1 MLNSKQR
8 AFLRKMANTM
18 DPIFLVGKNGVE
30 DGMLEQLN
38 DALEARELIKIKV
51 LKNSFLNAKEAAEI
65 ICDELECYSVQF
77 IGSTVVLYRESRK
90 KKQIEL
96 P

>member
-8 AFLRKMANTM
+8 AFLRKMANKM
-18 DPIFLVGKNGVE
+18 DPIFLVGKNGIE

-51 LKNSFLNAKEAAEI
+51 LKNSFLNSKEAAEI
-65 ICDELECYSVQF
+65 ICDELDCNTVQF
-77 IGSTVVLYRESRK
+77 IGSTVVLYRMSAK
-90 KKQIEL
+90 KPKIEL